1 VSAFHVIGS
10 LFARW
15 AVTSPRAASA
25 GQVTLVVENPS
36 SVPHDVSIEG
46 GRESETL
53 GEAAGRPCVPSSGP
67 GEYGCYLLGAGP
79 PGRAGWRAR

>member
-25 GQVTLVVENPS
+25 GQVTLVMENPS

-46 GRESETL
+46 GRVDEEGETL
-53 GEAAGRPCVPSSGP
+53 GEAAGSSG
-67 GEYGCYLLGAGP
+67 AGS
-79 PGRAGWRAR
+79 R